1 MKTETINVEQIK
13 EKVLPI
19 LKEVGVTRSSIFGS
33 FATGENTK
41 DSDIDILIEPPES
54 MTLFGFAGLKLELE
68 EALGLEV
75 DLVEYS
81 AIKPRIKQ
89 QLLSTQIPI
98 L

>member
-1 MKTETINVEQIK
+1 MNTTVVDIDKIK
-13 EKVLPI
+13 EKVLPV
-19 LKEVGVTRSSIFGS
+19 LKEAGVTRSAIFGS
-33 FATGENTK
+33 YALGENTK
-41 DSDIDILIEPPES
+41 DSDVDILIEPPES
-54 MTLFGFAGLKLELE
+54 MTLFGFAGLKLKLE
-68 EALGLEV
+68 EVLGQKV

>member
-1 MKTETINVEQIK
+1 MNTTVVDIDKIK

-19 LKEVGVTRSSIFGS
+19 LKEAGVTRSAIFGS
-33 FATGENTK
+33 YAVGENTK
-41 DSDIDILIEPPES
+41 DSDVDILIEPPES
-54 MTLFGFAGLKLELE
+54 MTLFGFAGLKLKLE
-68 EALGLEV
+68 EVLGRKV

-89 QLLSTQIPI
+89 QLLSTQVPI